1 MQKFIAKYGLAAHLA
16 ILAVA
21 PLFLFP
27 FAGKADTGVVLLWLS
42 ALGFAWTFLEPSQRG
57 GERLYDARRRVGE
70 QAKHDPLFW
79 FSLVLVVFA
88 GVRALNGGISLAY
101 NAETAAWYVSE
112 PAFPLLPGAV
122 GNSGFLPFAGLVALV
137 AVVLGCR
144 LSLGRSARMAYL
156 LISSAASGASAVAA
170 LLAAHYGL
178 PGAVGALACDE
189 SLNAFVGLAFGLHLM
204 AGTVALVASFE
215 NRWNGAILLLFL
227 SCGGNAA
234 GAFAF
239 SPPYLTAALAL
250 LVVILL
256 IYAFAYAC
264 KILQASGEFKLLV
277 VVGVSLALGGLLVA
291 LLMPKGVCQERLT
304 AMKELDLVSAGYW
317 KSRAALAAIAF
328 KSWISHLWI
337 GTGLDSFPF
346 DFRFN
351 AQAEDWTLLPRG
363 THMHPYGWWLILAE
377 RGVVGLVAFAAPFC
391 FLCFTFVRR
400 MLGMFQNVCFPHPA
414 CLLGLLAFV
423 AFVASGFFDCSL
435 LKVEVLLATGA
446 IMAVSAASFPKGK
459 KT

>member
-21 PLFLFP
+21 PLFLFS
-27 FAGKADTGVVLLWLS
+27 FVGKAATGVVLLWLS
-42 ALGFAWTFLEPSQRG
+42 VLVFAWTFLEPSQRG
-57 GERLYDARRRVGE
+57 GERLHDARRRVVG
-70 QAKHDPLFW
+70 QVKRDPLFW

-101 NAETAAWYVSE
+101 NAEAAAWYVSE
-112 PAFPLLPGAV
+112 PVFPLLPGAV
-122 GNSGFLPFAGLVALV
+122 GSSGFLPFASLVALGV
-137 AVVLGCR
+137 VVLGCR
-144 LSLGRSARMAYL
+144 HSLGRSARMAYF
-156 LISSAASGASAVAA
+156 LISSAASGAAAVVA
-170 LLAAHYGL
+170 LLAAHYGFS
-178 PGAVGALACDE
+178 GATGALVCDE
-189 SLNAFVGLAFGLHLM
+189 NLHAFVGLAFGLHLM

-215 NRWNGAILLLFL
+215 NGWNGAILPLFL

-234 GAFAF
+234 GMFSF
-239 SPPYLTAALAL
+239 SPPYMAAALAL
-250 LVVILL
+250 LEVILL
-256 IYAFAYAC
+256 VYTFAYAC
-264 KILQASGEFKLLV
+264 KSLHASGEFKLLV

-291 LLMPKGVCQERLT
+291 VLMPKGMCQERL
-304 AMKELDLVSAGYW
+304 AAFRELNLISADYW
-317 KSRAALAAIAF
+317 KSRTALAAIAF

-351 AQAEDWTLLPRG
+351 AQSEDWTLLPRG
-363 THMHPYGWWLILAE
+363 THSLPYGWWLILAE
-377 RGVVGLVAFAAPFC
+377 RGVVGLAAFAAPFC
-391 FLCFTFVRR
+391 FLCFTFFRR
-400 MLGMFQNVCFPHPA
+400 MFGIFRNIHFLHPA
-414 CLLGLLAFV
+414 CLLGLLALT
-423 AFVASGFFDCSL
+423 AFVSAGFFDCSP